1 MIDKP
6 GSFMDNGLQIFLR
19 IVGVRST
26 EQSVRHLLT
35 LISFELETR
44 QT

>member
-19 IVGVRST
+19 IVGYEVRNNPVSKT
-26 EQSVRHLLT
+26 KRKDE
-35 LISFELETR
+35 EKE
-44 QT
+44 

>member
-19 IVGVRST
+19 IEGVRST
-26 EQSVRHLLT
+26 KYGTILYQKQKGRMRKRNE
-35 LISFELETR
+35 
-44 QT
+44 

>member
-19 IVGVRST
+19 IVGVQST
-26 EQSVRHLLT
+26 EQSGIRGVKILFDPT
-35 LISFELETR
+35 S
-44 QT
+44 

>member
-1 MIDKP
+1 MIDKS

-26 EQSVRHLLT
+26 EQSGIKNKRKD
-35 LISFELETR
+35 EEKE
-44 QT
+44 

>member
-19 IVGVRST
+19 IVGVRNNPVSKT
-26 EQSVRHLLT
+26 KRKDE
-35 LISFELETR
+35 EKE
-44 QT
+44 

>member
-19 IVGVRST
+19 IEGVRST
-26 EQSVRHLLT
+26 EQSC
-35 LISFELETR
+35 IKNKKEG
-44 QT
+44 

>member
-26 EQSVRHLLT
+26 EQSGIRGGKILFDPT
-35 LISFELETR
+35 S
-44 QT
+44 

>member
-6 GSFMDNGLQIFLR
+6 GSFMDNGLQMFWR

-26 EQSVRHLLT
+26 EQSGIKGVK
-35 LISFELETR
+35 IFFDPNII
-44 QT
+44 